1 MKSYQTID
9 FEVKERIGT
18 LSLNR
23 PEVRN
28 AINGQM
34 ISEIIDCLEAAQKR
48 EELRVLLL
56 RGRGKVFCA
65 GADINWMKEAAKA
78 SVEDNYESNMQLARC
93 FHAIYTFPK
102 PTIAVV
108 HGAAMGGGNGML
120 AACDMAFALEDTVF
134 SFSEVK
140 IGVIPA
146 TISPY
151 VIKRTGEF
159 KARELM
165 LTGKRLNG
173 QTAQRYGLVNQ
184 YFAAKNQMEQHVDG
198 LVSQLLENSPH
209 ALVQCKKLIAHVSNS
224 GENLEQLMP
233 YTARMIAEARASE
246 EGQEGMAAF
255 LEKRKPK
262 WAK

>member
-1 MKSYQTID
+1 MKSYHTIE
-9 FEVKERIGT
+9 FEVKDKVGT

-34 ISEIIDCLEAAQKR
+34 IDEIIDCLENAQQLK
-48 EELRVLLL
+48 ELRVLLL
-56 RGRGKVFCA
+56 RGKGKTFCA

-93 FHAIYTFPK
+93 FYSIYTFPI
-102 PTIAVV
+102 PTIAMV

-120 AACDMAFALEDTVF
+120 AACDMAYALDDTIF

-165 LTGKRLNG
+165 LTAKRFDGKL
-173 QTAQRYGLVNQ
+173 ASRYALINKS
-184 YFAAKNQMEQHVDG
+184 FTTKKELEDHINDLSA
-198 LVSQLLENSPH
+198 QLLENSPH
-209 ALVQCKKLIAHVSNS
+209 ALAQCKKLIAHISS
-224 GENLEQLMP
+224 SDEKLEQLMP
-233 YTARMIAEARASE
+233 YTARMIAEARVSE

-262 WAK
+262 WT